1 MGAGE
6 AVAVEMVAAAA
17 AGIGVVDAG
26 RTVMDVETAASL
38 AMMRA

>member
-6 AVAVEMVAAAA
+6 AVAVEMVAA